1 MRNSSIIMYTTEDG
15 LTKIET
21 TFDEDTVW
29 LSIDQM
35 AELFQRDR
43 SVIGKHIRNIFKE
56 GELDKNS
63 VWAKFAYTAAD
74 GKKYNVDYY
83 NLDVIISVGYRV
95 KSRRGTQFRIWAM
108 GILKEYMKKGF
119 ALDDD
124 RLKRLGGGNYFDE
137 LLARI
142 RDIRSSEK
150 VFWRKVLEIYATS
163 IDYDPHAESSVLF
176 FKQVQNK
183 MHWAAHKH
191 TAAEVIYERA
201 DAEKENMGLTSWEHN
216 EIRRSDVE
224 VAKNYLTEQELDA
237 LNKIV
242 TAYLDIAEVHAL
254 NKEPMYMKDWLETI
268 DDYLK
273 MTRRDILTSSGR
285 ISHKQA
291 IEKAHAEYDK
301 YKNRLDDTLSPVEKD
316 FIESIGM
323 LEQITDS
330 SKKQHFLFYILTP
343 AYQRQQQRDEDE
355 LKYRKER
362 FEREKR
368 DAEYYRDRAGAGY
381 EDARGGDG
389 LFTTAVEKRK
399 NAGKD
404 LDTANWHA
412 QQASYEEQ
420 RIADLERKL
429 GKQMRY
435 KWI

>member
-29 LSIDQM
+29 LSLDQM
-35 AELFQRDR
+35 AELFQRDKSTISR
-43 SVIGKHIRNIFKE
+43 HIKNIFE
-56 GELDKNS
+56 EDELQRNS
-63 VWAKFAYTAAD
+63 VVANFATTASD
-74 GKKYNVDYY
+74 GKTYQVDYY

-201 DAEKENMGLTSWEHN
+201 DAEKENMGLTSWKHD
-216 EIRRSDVE
+216 EIHRSDVE

-242 TAYLDIAEVHAL
+242 TAYLDIAEVRAL

-273 MTRRDILTSSGR
+273 MTRRDILTSSGH

-316 FIESIGM
+316 FIKSIGA
-323 LEQITDS
+323 LERITD
-330 SKKQHFLFYILTP
+330 F
-343 AYQRQQQRDEDE
+343 
-355 LKYRKER
+355 
-362 FEREKR
+362 
-368 DAEYYRDRAGAGY
+368 
-381 EDARGGDG
+381 
-389 LFTTAVEKRK
+389 
-399 NAGKD
+399 GKS
-404 LDTANWHA
+404 
-412 QQASYEEQ
+412 QP
-420 RIADLERKL
+420 K
-429 GKQMRY
+429 
-435 KWI
+435 

>member
-1 MRNSSIIMYTTEDG
+1 MNNSNIIMYTTEDG

-21 TFDEDTVW
+21 TFEDDTVW
-29 LSIDQM
+29 LSLDQM

-43 SVIGKHIRNIFKE
+43 SVIGKHVRNIFKE
-56 GELDKNS
+56 GELNKDS

-74 GKKYNVDYY
+74 GKIYNVDYY

-95 KSRRGTQFRIWAM
+95 KSHRGTQFRIWAM

-150 VFWRKVLEIYATS
+150 VFCRKVLEIYATS
-163 IDYDPHAESSVLF
+163 IDYDPHAEASVLF

-191 TAAEVIYERA
+191 TAAEVIYQRA
-201 DAEKENMGLTSWEHN
+201 DAEKENMGLTSWSGDNIH
-216 EIRRSDVE
+216 RSDVE
-224 VAKNYLTEQELDA
+224 VAKNYLTEAELDA

-254 NKEPMYMKDWLETI
+254 NQEPMYMKDWLETI

-273 MTRRDILTSSGR
+273 MTRRDILTTSGHV
-285 ISHKQA
+285 SHKQA

-301 YKNRLDDTLSPVEKD
+301 YKNRLEDNLSPVEKD
-316 FIESIGM
+316 FIASIGA
-323 LEQITDS
+323 LEQIADS
-330 SKKQHFLFYILTP
+330 NI
-343 AYQRQQQRDEDE
+343 
-355 LKYRKER
+355 
-362 FEREKR
+362 RE
-368 DAEYYRDRAGAGY
+368 
-381 EDARGGDG
+381 
-389 LFTTAVEKRK
+389 
-399 NAGKD
+399 
-404 LDTANWHA
+404 
-412 QQASYEEQ
+412 
-420 RIADLERKL
+420 
-429 GKQMRY
+429 
-435 KWI
+435 